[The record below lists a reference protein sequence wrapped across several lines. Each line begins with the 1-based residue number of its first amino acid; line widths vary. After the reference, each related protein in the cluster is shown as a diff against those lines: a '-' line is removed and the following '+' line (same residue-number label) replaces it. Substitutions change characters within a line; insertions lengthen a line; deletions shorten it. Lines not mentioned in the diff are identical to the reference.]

1 MKSHCPESEWLASTS
16 LSVTSGSVSANAT
29 PPAQR
34 SRSGGTWGWPGE
46 RLTGYAT
53 GVLPITL
60 APADRIRFLIQHDC
74 FEICAL
80 LAPEDFASYAKE
92 RGVDTDVKRLER
104 LDRLGIFRPM
114 VRGRRPWLR
123 EKLAQRANGPMETV
137 GFLGEGEEWGG
148 ALREGYARFA
158 QDRETLA
165 WYRENGHLWRPDERP
180 FEPWETGRRDE
191 KHRPLDVVLYS
202 RFQVRDLERR
212 QGLFTQQVHLDGFT
226 ETDAEGFRKL
236 GEDFAQLVK
245 HALDFVET
253 VPYDDAVAF
262 LAQAL
267 ASRYYPQTQ
276 TDRRTISVRSSIG
289 LDPWDWWEYARS
301 WDAAAILAEL
311 GTTAEAVRLF
321 VSHLQTTA
329 RHADPLAAW
338 YDFVRFVAVSER
350 ERLKGD
356 AKRAQDLYA
365 MEHMGRLFYA
375 EVTGTTL
382 SPPDEGQTWTRDSL
396 YGPGITNDT
405 LAHLECIANQYHL
418 NPRPRLLLVVEGEG
432 EAEQFPRI
440 LAELLVQRPAVLGI
454 EVRTL
459 GGVGEFTG
467 QRKLH
472 PYSTLEKLID
482 DYHHRGTPVV
492 IVLDSENDV
501 PTVAKRLRGA
511 KSRLNPGRDLTRPEY
526 VHLWERSIEFDNFSH
541 AEIAEALSV
550 VAEGRAQFT
559 EQDIRD
565 AMAVY
570 DARKGDPF
578 AALYSAR
585 LNYGLSKPDLLRTL
599 VKRVIAAGAAEFDEK
614 GDGRRPLV
622 RLLQRVAA
630 LAAGNTFPMTRKC
643 WENNQAS
650 GYFGAIAPDE

>member
-1 MKSHCPESEWLASTS
+1 M
-16 LSVTSGSVSANAT
+16 
-29 PPAQR
+29 
-34 SRSGGTWGWPGE
+34 
-46 RLTGYAT
+46 
-53 GVLPITL
+53 LPITL
-60 APADRIRFLIQHDC
+60 APADRIRFLIRNDC
-74 FEICAL
+74 FEVCAL
-80 LAPEDFASYAKE
+80 LAADDFASYAKE

-114 VRGRRPWLR
+114 MRVRRSWIR
-123 EKLAQRANGPMETV
+123 EKQAQKANGRMESI
-137 GFLGEGEEWGG
+137 GLLGEGEEWSG
-148 ALREGYARFA
+148 ALREGHAYFA
-158 QDRETLA
+158 QDRETLE
-165 WYRENGHLWRPDERP
+165 WYRENGHLWHPGERP
-180 FEPWETGRRDE
+180 FVPWATRSRDE
-191 KHRPLDVVLYS
+191 PHGPVDLALYS
-202 RFQVRDLERR
+202 RFQVGDLERR
-212 QGLFTQQVHLDGFT
+212 QSVFTQTVYLDAFA
-226 ETDAEGFRKL
+226 EADEEGFRNL
-236 GEDFAQLVK
+236 ADNLE
-245 HALDFVET
+245 ALMRRELEFVQT

-267 ASRYYPQTQ
+267 ASRYFPQTQ

-289 LDPWDWWEYARS
+289 LDPWDWWEYAGS
-301 WDAAAILAEL
+301 WDASAILSEL

-329 RHADPLAAW
+329 RYADPLAAW
-338 YDFVRFVAVSER
+338 YDLVCFVALDER
-350 ERLKGD
+350 ERLKSD

-375 EVTGTTL
+375 ELTGTTL

-440 LAELLVQRPAVLGI
+440 LAELLGERPAVLGI

-501 PTVAKRLRGA
+501 PRVAERLRGA
-511 KSRLNPGRDLTRPEY
+511 RSRLNPSRALTRPEY
-526 VHLWERSIEFDNFSH
+526 IHLWVRSIEFDNFSH
-541 AEIAEALSV
+541 TEIAEALSV
-550 VAEGRAQFT
+550 AAEGRAQFT
-559 EQDIRD
+559 EEEIGE
-565 AMAVY
+565 AMAGY
-570 DARKGDPF
+570 DARKGDPL

-585 LNYGLSKPDLLRTL
+585 LNYGLSKPDLLRVL
-599 VKRVIAAGAAEFDEK
+599 VDRVIAAGATELDEK
-614 GDGRRPLV
+614 GEGKRPLV
-622 RLLQRVAA
+622 RLLQRVAG

-643 WENNQAS
+643 WEDNQAS
-650 GYFGAIAPDE
+650 GYFGAIAPDQ

>member
-1 MKSHCPESEWLASTS
+1 M
-16 LSVTSGSVSANAT
+16 
-29 PPAQR
+29 AQT
-34 SRSGGTWGWPGE
+34 SRSSSTRRCPGE
-46 RLTGYAT
+46 RITGYAT
-53 GVLPITL
+53 GCFPSL

-80 LAPEDFASYAKE
+80 LAADDFASYAKE
-92 RGVDTDVKRLER
+92 RGIDTDVKRLER

-114 VRGRRPWLR
+114 MRVRRPWIR
-123 EKLAQRANGPMETV
+123 EKQEQRPNGHMETI
-137 GFLGEGEEWGG
+137 GLLAEGEEWNGP
-148 ALREGYARFA
+148 LREGHARFA
-158 QDRETLA
+158 QERETLE
-165 WYRENGHLWRPDERP
+165 WYRENGHLWHPAERP
-180 FEPWETGRRDE
+180 YLPWEKRSRDE
-191 KHRPLDVVLYS
+191 PHRPVDLALYS
-202 RFQVRDLERR
+202 RFQVQDLARR
-212 QGLFTQQVHLDGFT
+212 QDLFTQEIHLDAFA

-236 GEDFAQLVK
+236 AEN
-245 HALDFVET
+245 LDQMLKRDLDCVRT

-267 ASRYYPQTQ
+267 ASRYFPQTQ

-289 LDPWDWWEYARS
+289 FDPWDWWKYAGS
-301 WDAAAILAEL
+301 WAASAILSEL

-329 RHADPLAAW
+329 RYADPLAAW
-338 YDFVRFVAVSER
+338 YDLVCFVALDER
-350 ERLKGD
+350 ERLRGD

-375 EVTGTTL
+375 ELTGTAL

-418 NPRPRLLLVVEGEG
+418 NPRPRLLLVVEGPG

-440 LAELLVQRPAVLGI
+440 LAELLGQRPAVLGI

-467 QRKLH
+467 RRNQD
-472 PYSTLEKLID
+472 PYGALEKLID
-482 DYHHRGTPVV
+482 DHHHRGTPVV

-501 PTVAKRLRGA
+501 PRVAKRLRGA
-511 KSRLNPGRDLTRPEY
+511 RSRLNPSRALTRPEY

-550 VAEGRAQFT
+550 VAERRAQFA
-559 EQDIRD
+559 EEEIEE
-565 AMAVY
+565 AMAAY
-570 DARKGDPF
+570 DERKGDPL

-585 LNYGLSKPDLLRTL
+585 LNYGLSKPDLLRVL
-599 VKRVIAAGAAEFDEK
+599 VSRVIAAGATELDEK
-614 GDGRRPLV
+614 GDGKRPLV
-622 RLLQRVAA
+622 RLLQRVAG
-630 LAAGNTFPMTRKC
+630 LAAGNTFPITRKC

-650 GYFGAIAPDE
+650 GYFGAIEPDP

>member
-1 MKSHCPESEWLASTS
+1 MDSRATEEAA
-16 LSVTSGSVSANAT
+16 VTPMEERRRREPT
-29 PPAQR
+29 R
-34 SRSGGTWGWPGE
+34 RCPGE

-80 LAPEDFASYAKE
+80 LAPDDFASYAKE
-92 RGVDTDVKRLER
+92 RGIDTDVKRLER

-114 VRGRRPWLR
+114 MRVRRPWIR
-123 EKLAQRANGPMETV
+123 EKLEQRPNGRMETV
-137 GFLGEGEEWGG
+137 GLLAEGEEWHGP
-148 ALREGYARFA
+148 LREGHARFG
-158 QDRETLA
+158 QDRETLE
-165 WYRENGHLWRPDERP
+165 WYRENGHLWHPAERP
-180 FEPWETGRRDE
+180 YVPWEMRRRDE
-191 KHRPLDVVLYS
+191 PSRSVDLALYS
-202 RFQVRDLERR
+202 RFQVQDLARR
-212 QGLFTQQVHLDGFT
+212 QDLFTQHVHLDEFA

-236 GEDFAQLVK
+236 AEDLEELMK
-245 HALDFVET
+245 RELEFVRT

-267 ASRYYPQTQ
+267 ASRYYPHTQ

-289 LDPWDWWEYARS
+289 LEPWDWWEYARA
-301 WDAAAILAEL
+301 WDAGAILAEL
-311 GTTAEAVRLF
+311 GTTGEAVRLF

-329 RHADPLAAW
+329 RYADPLAAW
-338 YDFVRFVAVSER
+338 YDLVCFVALDER

-375 EVTGTTL
+375 DITGTTL

-396 YGPGITNDT
+396 YGPGVSSDT
-405 LAHLECIANQYHL
+405 LAHLECIANRYHL

-440 LAELLVQRPAVLGI
+440 LADLLGQRPAVLGI

-467 QRKLH
+467 KRKRD
-472 PYSTLEKLID
+472 PYGALEKLID
-482 DYHHRGTPVV
+482 DHHHRGTPVV

-501 PTVAKRLRGA
+501 PRVAERLRGA
-511 KSRLNPGRDLTRPEY
+511 RSRLNPSRALTRPEY
-526 VHLWERSIEFDNFSH
+526 VHLWGRSIEFDNFSH
-541 AEIAEALSV
+541 AEIAAALSV
-550 VAEGRAQFT
+550 VASGRAEFT
-559 EQDIRD
+559 EAEIGE
-565 AMAVY
+565 AMASY
-570 DARKGDPF
+570 DARKGDPL
-578 AALYSAR
+578 AALYRSR
-585 LNYGLSKPDLLRTL
+585 LNYGLSKPDLLRAL
-599 VKRVIAAGAAEFDEK
+599 VTRVITAGEAELDEK
-614 GDGRRPLV
+614 GDGKRPLV

-643 WENNQAS
+643 WEDNQAS
-650 GYFGAIAPDE
+650 GYFGAIDPDP